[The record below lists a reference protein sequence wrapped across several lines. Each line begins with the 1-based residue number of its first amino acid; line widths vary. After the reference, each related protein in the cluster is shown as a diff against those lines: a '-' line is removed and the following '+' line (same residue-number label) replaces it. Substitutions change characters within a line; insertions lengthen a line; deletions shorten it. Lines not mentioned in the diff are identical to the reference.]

1 MRPAS
6 AGSGSRFGLRL
17 LRDATHGVNERGE
30 VISGGGSRFEIGR
43 QTDNLPAQ
51 RRGEILRVFLA
62 QVIRVGIRDGRKGAD
77 NDG

>member
-1 MRPAS
+1 MRFLS
-6 AGSGSRFGLRL
+6 
-17 LRDATHGVNERGE
+17 DATHGVNERGE
-30 VISGGGSRFEIGR
+30 VISGGRSRFEIGR

-62 QVIRVGIRDGRKGAD
+62 QVIRVGIRDGREGAD

>member
-6 AGSGSRFGLRL
+6 AGSGSRLSLRL
-17 LRDATHGVNERGE
+17 LSDATHGVNERGE
-30 VISGGGSRFEIGR
+30 VISGGRSRFEIGR